1 LNICIVLL
9 TAKLTIYSKTI
20 SISNRRLETGKCTSK
35 STVCH
40 KKTALLNTTAA
51 SYLHAVLNKTSEP
64 LPKDNG
70 PLGFSL
76 PGFHKAHYN
85 ERKTTTDVNKQLSEL
100 VTVTK
105 SNQPKQ

>member
-1 LNICIVLL
+1 
-9 TAKLTIYSKTI
+9 
-20 SISNRRLETGKCTSK
+20 
-35 STVCH
+35 
-40 KKTALLNTTAA
+40 
-51 SYLHAVLNKTSEP
+51 VLNKTSEP

-105 SNQPKQ
+105 LSQPKQ